1 MDDYEAI
8 LRRVP
13 LFAGI
18 RPDEWERMLGCLG
31 AVHRRYPA
39 GEFILM
45 AGQPA
50 DRVGV
55 LLEGRARVLR
65 EEFSGART
73 ILTALAPGDLF
84 AEAFACAS
92 GGGRTLPV
100 SVLATSDCRVLL
112 IDYRKIITAC
122 PSACD
127 FHARLVR
134 NMLAVLA
141 DKNLLLNRRLR
152 HLSKRTTREKLLSYL
167 SEEAAAHGGGEFDI
181 PFDRQGLADY
191 LCVERSA
198 MSAALSKLREEG
210 LLETRRSH
218 FRLLRPRDREDA
230 ELF

>member
-1 MDDYEAI
+1 MNDYWKI
-8 LRRVP
+8 LQNTA
-13 LFAGI
+13 LFDGIERGELEQMLRCLHASQKRFSAG
-18 RPDEWERMLGCLG
+18 DT
-31 AVHRRYPA
+31 
-39 GEFILM
+39 ILL

-50 DRVGV
+50 DRVGI
-55 LLEGRARVLR
+55 LLEGGAQVVR

-73 ILTALAPGDLF
+73 IVTGLEPGNLF

-92 GGGRTLPV
+92 GGERTLPV
-100 SVLATSDCRVLL
+100 SVTATADSAVLL
-112 IDYRKIITAC
+112 IDYRRIVTAC
-122 PSACD
+122 PSACV
-127 FHARLVR
+127 FHTRLIQ

-167 SEEAAAHGGGEFDI
+167 SEQAALHHSAEFDI

-198 MSAALSKLREEG
+198 MSVVLSKLRDEG
-210 LLETRRSH
+210 ILEADRSH
-218 FRLLRPRDREDA
+218 FRLFRPQEDG